1 MAKTLRDFW
10 NKADGVYDFVDKNG
24 VSIDDMNY
32 PLETEVLNERLIEG
46 EQYEITLN
54 VDIEDPYSIA
64 INRYKKEYPDRLM
77 EEKFLDNLYYEYKD
91 GVDLLASKID
101 FDIIF
106 MDFQMK
112 DKNGIDTVSA
122 LRQRNNNTHV
132 IFASSYKDVVFDS
145 LKVKTFRFL
154 IKPIEKEKLYE
165 ALNSLIREK
174 SNRFTVLVRNTEQ
187 SANYRILERNII
199 FAQAEN
205 VSTLIYASDKC
216 YKYADTL
223 SAFQKELSSDF
234 FFRSHR
240 SFLVN
245 MKYITNYSKN
255 EIIFSTGEKALLSK
269 IKYKEF
275 QKTYFDFMK
284 RESIGLL

>member
-1 MAKTLRDFW
+1 
-10 NKADGVYDFVDKNG
+10 
-24 VSIDDMNY
+24 
-32 PLETEVLNERLIEG
+32 
-46 EQYEITLN
+46 
-54 VDIEDPYSIA
+54 
-64 INRYKKEYPDRLM
+64 
-77 EEKFLDNLYYEYKD
+77 
-91 GVDLLASKID
+91 
-101 FDIIF
+101 
-106 MDFQMK
+106 MK

-216 YKYADTL
+216 YKYAGTL

>member
-1 MAKTLRDFW
+1 MQRAT
-10 NKADGVYDFVDKNG
+10 A
-24 VSIDDMNY
+24 
-32 PLETEVLNERLIEG
+32 E
-46 EQYEITLN
+46 
-54 VDIEDPYSIA
+54 
-64 INRYKKEYPDRLM
+64 KK
-77 EEKFLDNLYYEYKD
+77 
-91 GVDLLASKID
+91 DLLNLSETIEY
-101 FDIIF
+101 F
-106 MDFQMK
+106 
-112 DKNGIDTVSA
+112 NLS
-122 LRQRNNNTHV
+122 QRKFH
-132 IFASSYKDVVFDS
+132 
-145 LKVKTFRFL
+145 
-154 IKPIEKEKLYE
+154 
-165 ALNSLIREK
+165 SLIREK

-205 VSTLIYASDKC
+205 VSTFIYASDKC

>member
-1 MAKTLRDFW
+1 
-10 NKADGVYDFVDKNG
+10 
-24 VSIDDMNY
+24 
-32 PLETEVLNERLIEG
+32 
-46 EQYEITLN
+46 
-54 VDIEDPYSIA
+54 
-64 INRYKKEYPDRLM
+64 
-77 EEKFLDNLYYEYKD
+77 
-91 GVDLLASKID
+91 
-101 FDIIF
+101 

-112 DKNGIDTVSA
+112 DKNGIYTVSA
-122 LRQRNNNTHV
+122 MRQRNNNTHV

>member
-1 MAKTLRDFW
+1 M
-10 NKADGVYDFVDKNG
+10 
-24 VSIDDMNY
+24 
-32 PLETEVLNERLIEG
+32 
-46 EQYEITLN
+46 
-54 VDIEDPYSIA
+54 
-64 INRYKKEYPDRLM
+64 
-77 EEKFLDNLYYEYKD
+77 
-91 GVDLLASKID
+91 
-101 FDIIF
+101 
-106 MDFQMK
+106 
-112 DKNGIDTVSA
+112 
-122 LRQRNNNTHV
+122 

>member
-1 MAKTLRDFW
+1 MHIA
-10 NKADGVYDFVDKNG
+10 
-24 VSIDDMNY
+24 ICDD
-32 PLETEVLNERLIEG
+32 EEFFRKSLIE
-46 EQYEITLN
+46 QLN
-54 VDIEDPYSIA
+54 KYSI
-64 INRYKKEYPDRLM
+64 
-77 EEKFLDNLYYEYKD
+77 EKGLDFLYYEYKD

-174 SNRFTVLVRNTEQ
+174 TVHDFIVFYGSRRLIIRTAFER
-187 SANYRILERNII
+187 YIL
-199 FAQAEN
+199 
-205 VSTLIYASDKC
+205 KHP
-216 YKYADTL
+216 
-223 SAFQKELSSDF
+223 EL
-234 FFRSHR
+234 RR
-240 SFLVN
+240 C
-245 MKYITNYSKN
+245 
-255 EIIFSTGEKALLSK
+255 
-269 IKYKEF
+269 
-275 QKTYFDFMK
+275 
-284 RESIGLL
+284 R